1 LATHFVTGGT
11 GLVGR
16 RLIAELLADGQ
27 PVRALGRTGDAMRQL
42 EAMGADP
49 VYGDLSAPG
58 VWQDDAAEAEV
69 LWHLGLPRVRTPL
82 RGPRARKDA
91 QLAWRGAHNL
101 IAHGD
106 PARTVVVAS
115 HVLVW
120 GDRGA
125 DPVTDDTAPD
135 PIAMGHWGLAAEQA
149 LEGPGLRAV
158 RLGWT
163 YGPNGLFSDLVGAVR
178 WRQFRIV
185 GNGQNL
191 MPLISSP
198 DAARALRA
206 AEFAPAGVYG
216 ASEPDPATQEAIIH
230 HICAGIGVPRPD
242 RVPAR
247 LAAFSLG
254 GAMADALQASIN
266 IQVGRLT
273 DYGWA
278 PAADWRDSL
287 LELSRR
293 TPASG

>member
-1 LATHFVTGGT
+1 MATHFVTGGT

-16 RLIAELLADGQ
+16 RLIADLRADGQ

-49 VYGDLSAPG
+49 VYGDLSTPG

-69 LWHLGLPRVRTPL
+69 LWHLGLPRVHTPL

-106 PARTVVVAS
+106 PTRTVVVAS

-120 GDRGA
+120 GDHGA

-149 LEGPGLRAV
+149 LEGPGLRVV

-163 YGPNGLFSDLVGAVR
+163 YGPDGLFSDLVGAVR

-185 GNGQNL
+185 GNGQNR
-191 MPLISSP
+191 MPLISSA

-206 AEFAPAGVYG
+206 AAFAPAGVYG

-242 RVPAR
+242 RIPTR

-254 GAMADALQASIN
+254 GAMADALHASIN
-266 IQVGRLT
+266 MQAGRLT
-273 DYGWA
+273 GYGWA
-278 PAADWRDSL
+278 PAADWRESL
-287 LELSRR
+287 IELSRR
-293 TPASG
+293 SPASG